1 MAAQLDDAVGKAAPG
16 TGKGDAPPAG
26 RDGGRRPG
34 GRGGLRALSRRAPRS
49 PAGRIPGAPARRAP
63 RSPARHTPRSPA
75 RHTPYLL
82 LLPALLATAVLLGW
96 PMVRNLLLSFQ
107 NLNMKELIQ
116 HLTDWRGVGNYQEI
130 LGSEQFWRVT
140 LRTLVFTAVNVVLI
154 MVLGVL
160 IGLLLARLGKKMR
173 LTLSLA
179 LVLAWAMPV
188 IAATTV
194 FQWLF
199 DSRYGVVNWLL
210 DTAGWHAMAHYDW
223 VGTQLSAFSVI
234 TVLIVWQ
241 SLPFVALNLYAA
253 TTTIP
258 RELYEA
264 ARMDGAGTWKVFTS
278 VTFPFLKPFFLATT
292 FLEIIW
298 VFKAFPQIFAVN
310 QGGPDRLT
318 ETLPIYAFTEGV
330 GNLHFGMGAAISLL
344 TIVVLL
350 AMTAYYLR
358 LTLRQERQEENEL

>member
-1 MAAQLDDAVGKAAPG
+1 MAVQLDDAADKAAPR
-16 TGKGDAPPAG
+16 TGKGDAPPA
-26 RDGGRRPG
+26 RRGGRR
-34 GRGGLRALSRRAPRS
+34 
-49 PAGRIPGAPARRAP
+49 AGSSGTPSAPARRTA
-63 RSPARHTPRSPA
+63 SAPARRTASAPA
-75 RHTPYLL
+75 RRTPYLL
-82 LLPALLATAVLLGW
+82 LMPALLATAVFLGW

-116 HLTDWRGVGNYQEI
+116 HLTDWRGTGNYQEI

-140 LRTLVFTAVNVVLI
+140 SRTVVFTAVNVVLI

-160 IGLLLARLGKKMR
+160 IGLLLARLGTTVR
-173 LTLSLA
+173 LVLSAA

-199 DSRYGVVNWLL
+199 DSRYGVVNWVL
-210 DTAGWHAMAHYDW
+210 DRLGWHSMAHYDW
-223 VGTQLSAFSVI
+223 VGSQLSTFFVI

-258 RELYEA
+258 KELYEA
-264 ARMDGAGTWKVFTS
+264 ARMDGAGAWKVFTS

-298 VFKAFPQIFAVN
+298 VFKAFPQIFAIN

-358 LTLRQERQEENEL
+358 LTFKQEQQEENGL

>member
-1 MAAQLDDAVGKAAPG
+1 MSVQIEDAVKDSAPRIGKGGAPPPPGRGRG
-16 TGKGDAPPAG
+16 TG
-26 RDGGRRPG
+26 
-34 GRGGLRALSRRAPRS
+34 RAARS
-49 PAGRIPGAPARRAP
+49 A
-63 RSPARHTPRSPA
+63 
-75 RHTPYLL
+75 PYLL
-82 LLPALLATAVLLGW
+82 LIPALAATAVFLGW
-96 PMVRNLLLSFQ
+96 PMVRNLIISFQ
-107 NLNMKELIQ
+107 NLNMKQLIQ
-116 HLTDWRGVGNYQEI
+116 HLTEWRGFGNYAEI
-130 LGSEQFWRVT
+130 LGGEQFWRVT
-140 LRTLVFTAVNVVLI
+140 LRTIVFTAVNVTLI

-173 LTLSLA
+173 LTLSVA
-179 LVLAWAMPV
+179 LVLTWAMPA

-199 DSRYGVVNWLL
+199 DARYGVVNWVL
-210 DTAGWHAMAHYDW
+210 DALGWHSMRHYDW
-223 VGTQLSAFSVI
+223 VGSQLSTFFVI

-258 RELYEA
+258 KELYEA

-292 FLEIIW
+292 FLEVIW
-298 VFKAFPQIFAVN
+298 VFKAFPQIFAIN
-310 QGGPDRLT
+310 EGGPDRLT

-358 LTLRQERQEENEL
+358 LTLKQEEDEL